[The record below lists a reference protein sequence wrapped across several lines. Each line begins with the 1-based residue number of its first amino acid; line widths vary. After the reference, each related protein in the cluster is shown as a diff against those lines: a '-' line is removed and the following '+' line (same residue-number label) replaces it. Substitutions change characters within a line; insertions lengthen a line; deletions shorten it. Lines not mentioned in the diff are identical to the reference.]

1 MAESAAKRHKTG
13 ESEIGAPP
21 EGAAAVPASEGN
33 SKRLAG
39 KIILVTGGTQGCG
52 EGILHACAD
61 EGAAGL
67 VFCGRQEELGA
78 AVQASLEAKGVAA
91 LYVKAD
97 LCVAAEV
104 QNVVTLADD
113 KFGRIDGLVNCAADT
128 TRGEWTGENKATV
141 ELLDRQY
148 ALNFRAPFLVY
159 MRKTVLFSAFCIPK
173 KDQFTKTASGQT

>member
-1 MAESAAKRHKTG
+1 M
-13 ESEIGAPP
+13 
-21 EGAAAVPASEGN
+21 
-33 SKRLAG
+33 
-39 KIILVTGGTQGCG
+39 
-52 EGILHACAD
+52 
-61 EGAAGL
+61 
-67 VFCGRQEELGA
+67 
-78 AVQASLEAKGVAA
+78 
-91 LYVKAD
+91 
-97 LCVAAEV
+97 
-104 QNVVTLADD
+104 VTLADD